1 MWGYMYMKNSNFN
14 ILAFDGGGLKGALS
28 ISILERIV
36 KEYPNLLNNI
46 NMFGGTSTGSL
57 IALGLAYGVS
67 PKEIKE
73 LYSIENSKYIFNK
86 SYAEILRPKYE
97 NKNLKEVL
105 LSIFPEELELKDLN
119 KLVMIPSF
127 YIGNEENAWKPVF
140 YNNMPNSFTKT
151 SKVVDVAMSSSAAP
165 VFFPTYNHHVDGGI
179 IATDPS
185 LACIIHAI
193 DSGFKL
199 KNTRLFSIGTGY
211 VYNSIKADTTEWGAI
226 DWIINKEPDLPII
239 SITLEGNSQMSQL
252 FSQKLLGDNYYRLN
266 PKMEKDVAMDDCDA
280 LEYLMSLGENCD
292 IKDAFGWIKK
302 KSFYRN

>member
-1 MWGYMYMKNSNFN
+1 
-14 ILAFDGGGLKGALS
+14 KGALS

-140 YNNMPNSFTKT
+140 YNNMTNSFTKT
-151 SKVVDVAMSSSAAP
+151 SKVVDVAMASSAAP
-165 VFFPTYNHHVDGGI
+165 VFFPTYNRHVDGGI

-280 LEYLMSLGENCD
+280 LEYLISLGENCD

>member
-1 MWGYMYMKNSNFN
+1 M
-14 ILAFDGGGLKGALS
+14 AFDGGGLKGALS

-151 SKVVDVAMSSSAAP
+151 SKVVDVAMASSAAP
-165 VFFPTYNHHVDGGI
+165 VFFPTYNRHVDGGI

-266 PKMEKDVAMDDCDA
+266 PKMEKDVAMDDCDV

>member
-1 MWGYMYMKNSNFN
+1 MKNSNFN
-14 ILAFDGGGLKGALS
+14 ILTFDGGGLRGALS
-28 ISILERIV
+28 IAILERMV
-36 KEYPNLLNNI
+36 NQYPNLLDNI

-67 PKEIKE
+67 PKDIKE
-73 LYSIENSKYIFNK
+73 LYSIENSKHIFSK
-86 SYAEILRPKYE
+86 SYAEMLRPKYE

-105 LSIFPEELELKDLN
+105 LSIFPDELELKDLK

-127 YIGNEENAWKPVF
+127 YIGNEENSWKPVF
-140 YNNMPNSFTKT
+140 YNNMPSSLTKT
-151 SKVVDVAMSSSAAP
+151 SKVIDVAMASSAAP
-165 VFFPTYNHHVDGGI
+165 VFFPTYNRHIDGGI

-266 PKMEKDVAMDDCDA
+266 PKMEKNVAMDDYDE
-280 LEYLMSLGENCD
+280 LEYLLSLGENCD
-292 IKDAFGWIKK
+292 IKDAFGWISK
-302 KSFYRN
+302 KSFYRK

>member
-1 MWGYMYMKNSNFN
+1 
-14 ILAFDGGGLKGALS
+14 
-28 ISILERIV
+28 ERIV

-151 SKVVDVAMSSSAAP
+151 SKVVDVAMASSAAP
-165 VFFPTYNHHVDGGI
+165 VFFPTYNRHVDGGI

>member
-1 MWGYMYMKNSNFN
+1 MKNSNFN
-14 ILAFDGGGLKGALS
+14 ILTFDGGGLRGALS
-28 ISILERIV
+28 IAILERMV
-36 KEYPNLLNNI
+36 NEYPNLLDNI

-67 PKEIKE
+67 PKDIKE
-73 LYSIENSKYIFNK
+73 FYSIENSKHIFNK
-86 SYAEILRPKYE
+86 SYAEMLRPKYE

-105 LSIFPEELELKDLN
+105 LSIFPKELELKDLK

-127 YIGNEENAWKPVF
+127 YIGNEENSWKPVF
-140 YNNMPNSFTKT
+140 YNNMQSSLTKT
-151 SKVVDVAMSSSAAP
+151 SKVIDVAMASSAAP
-165 VFFPTYNHHVDGGI
+165 VFFPTYNRHIDGGI

-193 DSGFKL
+193 DSGLKL

-252 FSQKLLGDNYYRLN
+252 FSKKLLGDNYYRLN
-266 PKMEKDVAMDDCDA
+266 PKMEKDVAMDDYDA
-280 LEYLMSLGENCD
+280 LEYLISLGENCD
-292 IKDAFGWIKK
+292 IKDAFGWINK
-302 KSFYRN
+302 KSFYRK

>member
-1 MWGYMYMKNSNFN
+1 
-14 ILAFDGGGLKGALS
+14 
-28 ISILERIV
+28 
-36 KEYPNLLNNI
+36 
-46 NMFGGTSTGSL
+46 MFGGTSTGSL

-151 SKVVDVAMSSSAAP
+151 SKVVDVAMASSAAP

>member
-1 MWGYMYMKNSNFN
+1 MWGYMYKKNSNFN

-151 SKVVDVAMSSSAAP
+151 SKVVDVAMASSAAP
-165 VFFPTYNHHVDGGI
+165 VFFPTYNRHVDGGI

-193 DSGFKL
+193 DSGFRL

>member
-1 MWGYMYMKNSNFN
+1 M
-14 ILAFDGGGLKGALS
+14 LAFDGGGLKGALS

-151 SKVVDVAMSSSAAP
+151 SKVVDVAMASSAAP
-165 VFFPTYNHHVDGGI
+165 VFFPTYNRHVDGGI

>member
-1 MWGYMYMKNSNFN
+1 
-14 ILAFDGGGLKGALS
+14 S

-151 SKVVDVAMSSSAAP
+151 SKVVDVAMASSAAP
-165 VFFPTYNHHVDGGI
+165 VFFPTYNRHVDGGI

-193 DSGFKL
+193 DSGFRL

>member
-1 MWGYMYMKNSNFN
+1 
-14 ILAFDGGGLKGALS
+14 GGLKGALS

-151 SKVVDVAMSSSAAP
+151 SKVVDVAMASSAAP
-165 VFFPTYNHHVDGGI
+165 VFFPTYNRHVDGGI

>member
-1 MWGYMYMKNSNFN
+1 
-14 ILAFDGGGLKGALS
+14 
-28 ISILERIV
+28 
-36 KEYPNLLNNI
+36 
-46 NMFGGTSTGSL
+46 
-57 IALGLAYGVS
+57 
-67 PKEIKE
+67 
-73 LYSIENSKYIFNK
+73 
-86 SYAEILRPKYE
+86 
-97 NKNLKEVL
+97 
-105 LSIFPEELELKDLN
+105 
-119 KLVMIPSF
+119 MIPSF

-151 SKVVDVAMSSSAAP
+151 SKVVDVAMASSAAP
-165 VFFPTYNHHVDGGI
+165 VFFPTYNRHVDGGI

-193 DSGFKL
+193 DSGFRL

>member
-1 MWGYMYMKNSNFN
+1 

-151 SKVVDVAMSSSAAP
+151 SKVVDVAMASSAAP
-165 VFFPTYNHHVDGGI
+165 VFFPTYNRHVDGGI

>member
-14 ILAFDGGGLKGALS
+14 ILAFDGCGLKGALS

-151 SKVVDVAMSSSAAP
+151 SKVVDVAMASSAAP
-165 VFFPTYNHHVDGGI
+165 VFFPTYNRHVDGGI

>member
-1 MWGYMYMKNSNFN
+1 MWGYMYMKSSNFN

-151 SKVVDVAMSSSAAP
+151 SKVVDVAMASSAAP
-165 VFFPTYNHHVDGGI
+165 VFFPTYNRHVDGGI

-252 FSQKLLGDNYYRLN
+252 FSQNF
-266 PKMEKDVAMDDCDA
+266 
-280 LEYLMSLGENCD
+280 LEIITID
-292 IKDAFGWIKK
+292 
-302 KSFYRN
+302 

>member
-1 MWGYMYMKNSNFN
+1 M
-14 ILAFDGGGLKGALS
+14 AFDGGGLKGALS

-151 SKVVDVAMSSSAAP
+151 SKVVDVAMASSAAP
-165 VFFPTYNHHVDGGI
+165 VFFPTYNRHVDGGI

>member
-1 MWGYMYMKNSNFN
+1 M
-14 ILAFDGGGLKGALS
+14 AFDGGGLKGALS

-151 SKVVDVAMSSSAAP
+151 SKVVDVAMASSAAP
-165 VFFPTYNHHVDGGI
+165 VFFPTYNRHVDGGI

-266 PKMEKDVAMDDCDA
+266 PKMEKNVAMDDCDA